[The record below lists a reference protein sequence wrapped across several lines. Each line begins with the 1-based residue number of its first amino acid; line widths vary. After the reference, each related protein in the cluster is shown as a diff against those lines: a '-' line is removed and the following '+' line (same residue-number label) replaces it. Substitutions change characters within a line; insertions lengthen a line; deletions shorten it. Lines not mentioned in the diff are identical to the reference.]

1 MTLWLTIPKHMSAD
15 WTSPLGIHLL
25 LGISLEIPHL
35 TLNPRSVETCSSS
48 MYPAIEPETR
58 AASLIPYYSPHPAV
72 NKSCQPRL
80 LQISR
85 MCCLCHTLVTSPSP
99 SLPSNPSLR
108 SIQNDFSIMI
118 SSLPCQTS
126 SQVSLG
132 CSQVEVP
139 ALSLSTKAL
148 ADLVQSSASSLP
160 LAPLRPYAPAH
171 LDLPLFLKHLLT
183 LVMPHF
189 PSPLVLS
196 SKVNT
201 ASR

>member
-1 MTLWLTIPKHMSAD
+1 
-15 WTSPLGIHLL
+15 
-25 LGISLEIPHL
+25 
-35 TLNPRSVETCSSS
+35 
-48 MYPAIEPETR
+48 MYPAMEPETR

-85 MCCLCHTLVTSPSP
+85 MCCPCHTLVTSLSV
-99 SLPSNPSLR
+99 SLPSDPSLR

-118 SSLPCQTS
+118 LSLPCQTS

-139 ALSLSTKAL
+139 ALYLSTKAL
-148 ADLVQSSASSLP
+148 ADLIQSSALSPP
-160 LAPLRPYAPAH
+160 LAPLKPYAPAH
-171 LDLPLFLKHLLT
+171 FDLLLFLKHLPT
-183 LVMPHF
+183 LVIPHF
-189 PSPLVLS
+189 PSPLALS